1 MENKN
6 VRTIGVLTSGG
17 DAPGMN
23 AAIRS
28 VVRVGSYYGLKVF
41 GVRRGYNGLIN
52 GELEE
57 MNARS
62 VSEILQRGGTI
73 LQTAR
78 CLEFKEE
85 AGVKKA
91 VEIAKVFGL
100 DGLVVVGGDGSFR
113 GARCLTNAG
122 INCIGVPGTIDNDIA
137 CSEYTVG
144 FDTAMNT
151 AIQMV
156 DRIRDTAQSH
166 DRCSVVE
173 VMGRR
178 CGDIA
183 LQTGIATGATAILV
197 PEVQYNI
204 ERDVI
209 ARIINTQKTGKKHFI
224 VVVAEGVGGV
234 RDLAKY
240 VEQRLGIEAR
250 TTVLGHVQRGG
261 SPTLRDRVV
270 ASQMGFKAVEL
281 LEQNIGNRVVAM
293 QGGKIID
300 LDINEALGMPRVFD
314 EELYKIAMTISI

>member
-100 DGLVVVGGDGSFR
+100 DGLVVVGGDGPGPVGAEKRRAERQVILLFR
-113 GARCLTNAG
+113 QVSLAVLRLFLFLKESGVLTKTYFVLFLRVNQEEESTLLLSLPKVSA
-122 INCIGVPGTIDNDIA
+122 VLLKWLKK
-137 CSEYTVG
+137 SKKR
-144 FDTAMNT
+144 
-151 AIQMV
+151 Q
-156 DRIRDTAQSH
+156 
-166 DRCSVVE
+166 
-173 VMGRR
+173 
-178 CGDIA
+178 A
-183 LQTGIATGATAILV
+183 LNQ
-197 PEVQYNI
+197 
-204 ERDVI
+204 
-209 ARIINTQKTGKKHFI
+209 
-224 VVVAEGVGGV
+224 
-234 RDLAKY
+234 
-240 VEQRLGIEAR
+240 
-250 TTVLGHVQRGG
+250 
-261 SPTLRDRVV
+261 
-270 ASQMGFKAVEL
+270 EL
-281 LEQNIGNRVVAM
+281 LFLVMFKEAAVRQFVTELWQVKWVVRRLSFYLKVSRTESYVCNNM
-293 QGGKIID
+293 KLLMLILKKVLQ
-300 LDINEALGMPRVFD
+300 
-314 EELYKIAMTISI
+314 

>member
-113 GARCLTNAG
+113 GGGKLCVA
-122 INCIGVPGTIDNDIA
+122 GVPPIA
-137 CSEYTVG
+137 LSGANHKGHCLSGCIHGYATWPYTV
-144 FDTAMNT
+144 
-151 AIQMV
+151 
-156 DRIRDTAQSH
+156 
-166 DRCSVVE
+166 
-173 VMGRR
+173 
-178 CGDIA
+178 
-183 LQTGIATGATAILV
+183 
-197 PEVQYNI
+197 
-204 ERDVI
+204 
-209 ARIINTQKTGKKHFI
+209 
-224 VVVAEGVGGV
+224 
-234 RDLAKY
+234 
-240 VEQRLGIEAR
+240 
-250 TTVLGHVQRGG
+250 
-261 SPTLRDRVV
+261 
-270 ASQMGFKAVEL
+270 
-281 LEQNIGNRVVAM
+281 
-293 QGGKIID
+293 
-300 LDINEALGMPRVFD
+300 
-314 EELYKIAMTISI
+314 

>member
-100 DGLVVVGGDGSFR
+100 DGLVVVGGDGPGPV
-113 GARCLTNAG
+113 GAEKRRALRRRLCGKPQAS
-122 INCIGVPGTIDNDIA
+122 VPQA
-137 CSEYTVG
+137 APEHLRLVR
-144 FDTAMNT
+144 
-151 AIQMV
+151 QHQ
-156 DRIRDTAQSH
+156 RL
-166 DRCSVVE
+166 SV
-173 VMGRR
+173 
-178 CGDIA
+178 
-183 LQTGIATGATAILV
+183 L
-197 PEVQYNI
+197 
-204 ERDVI
+204 
-209 ARIINTQKTGKKHFI
+209 
-224 VVVAEGVGGV
+224 
-234 RDLAKY
+234 DLAPAP
-240 VEQRLGIEAR
+240 VGAQHR
-250 TTVLGHVQRGG
+250 
-261 SPTLRDRVV
+261 
-270 ASQMGFKAVEL
+270 EL
-281 LEQNIGNRVVAM
+281 LAPPVGQHAARPMGAAHAVLRHAVFGDHQRQAAIDKGLAVRIFSQNP
-293 QGGKIID
+293 GK
-300 LDINEALGMPRVFD
+300 G
-314 EELYKIAMTISI
+314 